1 MTNKEKAHHIL
12 AQIYIKQESKR
23 NAVYWEYSNEE
34 IQEIQKGINE
44 LQDVLVAMIPD

>member
-1 MTNKEKAHHIL
+1 MTNKEKAYNIL
-12 AQIYIKQESKR
+12 SQLFIKQESKR
-23 NAVYWEYSNEE
+23 NAIYWEYSNEE